1 MPILFVLTVV
11 AACLPL
17 PWPAPLVDVS
27 FRGSFALTAAAALVP
42 VLLAA
47 GLSGWVART
56 LARHPDRRPTV
67 LSRYARL
74 RRVIGVLNLAAG
86 AVAVGVFGWGWAA
99 WHSPWAA

>member
-27 FRGSFALTAAAALVP
+27 PRGSLALTAAAAAVP

-47 GLSGWVART
+47 LLSQWVVRS
-56 LARHPDRRPTV
+56 LSRRPDRRAV
-67 LSRYARL
+67 ILSRYVRL
-74 RRVIGVLNLAAG
+74 RRVIGVLNLAAV
-86 AVAVGVFGWGWAA
+86 AVSVGVFGWGWTA
-99 WHSPWAA
+99 WH

>member
-27 FRGSFALTAAAALVP
+27 PRGSLALTAAAAAVP

-47 GLSGWVART
+47 VLSRWVARA

-67 LSRYARL
+67 LSRYAKL
-74 RRVIGVLNLAAG
+74 RRVIGLLNLAAV
-86 AVAVGVFGWGWAA
+86 AVSVGVFGWGWTA
-99 WHSPWAA
+99 WH